1 MIRSKGG
8 ELLIFKPKFNLVPK
22 NKDAVSRYRWIDER
36 LRNKRLPK
44 PTLENLIEYV
54 SEKMDSN
61 VSTRTIQKD
70 LQDMRQDPELNYMA
84 PIVYDRSSRT
94 YRYADESFSIS
105 NIPIEEAD
113 LQGLEIA
120 IGILEQFRGLPVVQQ
135 FEDAILKIAASLKMN
150 REALQH
156 KGLIKFTRTSQYK
169 GAEHIPE
176 IVDAIKNL
184 EIIRLAY
191 QSFDRNEPKEHWVE
205 PYHLREYQHRFYLI
219 GKSQQTRGG
228 AVLTFGLDR
237 IVKLW
242 PTGKHFDEKNFD
254 DASYFQHAIGITVH
268 DAEPENV
275 LLSFSPRQGKYVK
288 SQPIHASQQ
297 VVEDNGKECRISLN
311 VVINPE
317 LTMTLLSY
325 GAQVKVLQPA
335 HLAEKLA
342 EEAKEMMKL
351 YKK

>member
-1 MIRSKGG
+1 M
-8 ELLIFKPKFNLVPK
+8 
-22 NKDAVSRYRWIDER
+22 DAVI
-36 LRNKRLPK
+36 
-44 PTLENLIEYV
+44 
-54 SEKMDSN
+54 
-61 VSTRTIQKD
+61 STRTIQKD
-70 LQDMRQDPELNYMA
+70 IQDMRQDPELNYMA

-94 YRYADESFSIS
+94 YRYADDSFSIS

-120 IGILEQFRGLPVVQQ
+120 IGILEQFRSLPVVQQ

-156 KGLIKFTRTSQYK
+156 KGLIKFTRTTQYK
-169 GAEHIPE
+169 GAQFIPD

-184 EIIRLAY
+184 EVIRIAY

-228 AVLTFGLDR
+228 AVITFALDR
-237 IVKLW
+237 VVNLW
-242 PTGKHFDEKNFD
+242 PTMKHFDEKNFD

-268 DAEPENV
+268 EGEPEKV
-275 LLSFSPRQGKYVK
+275 VLSFSPRQGKYIK
-288 SQPIHASQQ
+288 SQPIHSSQQ
-297 VVEDNGKECRISLN
+297 VLADNNKECRIGLQ

-317 LTMTLLSY
+317 LTMLLLSY
-325 GAQVKVLQPA
+325 GAQVKVLEPQ
-335 HLAEKLA
+335 HLADKLA
-342 EEAKEMMKL
+342 KEAKEMMKL
-351 YKK
+351 YK

>member
-1 MIRSKGG
+1 M
-8 ELLIFKPKFNLVPK
+8 PK

-54 SEKMDSN
+54 SEKMDAAI
-61 VSTRTIQKD
+61 STRTIQKD
-70 LQDMRQDPELNYMA
+70 IQDMRQDPELNYMA

-94 YRYADESFSIS
+94 YRYADDSFSIS

-120 IGILEQFRGLPVVQQ
+120 IGILEQFRSLPVVQQ

-156 KGLIKFTRTSQYK
+156 KGLIKFTRTTQYK
-169 GAEHIPE
+169 GAQFIPD

-184 EIIRLAY
+184 EVIRIAY

-228 AVLTFGLDR
+228 AVITFALDR
-237 IVKLW
+237 VVNLW
-242 PTGKHFDEKNFD
+242 PTMKHFDEKNFD

-268 DAEPENV
+268 EGEPEKV
-275 LLSFSPRQGKYVK
+275 VLSFSPRQGNYIK
-288 SQPIHASQQ
+288 SQPIHSSQQ
-297 VVEDNGKECRISLN
+297 VLTDNSKECRIALQ

-317 LTMTLLSY
+317 LTMLLLSY
-325 GAQVKVLQPA
+325 GAQVKVLEPA
-335 HLAEKLA
+335 HLADKLA
-342 EEAKEMMKL
+342 AEAKEMIKL
-351 YKK
+351 YK

>member
-1 MIRSKGG
+1 M
-8 ELLIFKPKFNLVPK
+8 PK

-54 SEKMDSN
+54 SEKMDAAI
-61 VSTRTIQKD
+61 STRTIQKD
-70 LQDMRQDPELNYMA
+70 IQDMRQDPELNYMA

-94 YRYADESFSIS
+94 YRYADDSFSIS

-120 IGILEQFRGLPVVQQ
+120 IGILEQFRSLPVVQQ

-156 KGLIKFTRTSQYK
+156 KGLIKFTRTTQYK
-169 GAEHIPE
+169 GAQFIPD

-184 EIIRLAY
+184 EVVRIAY

-228 AVLTFGLDR
+228 AVITFALDR
-237 IVKLW
+237 VVNLW
-242 PTGKHFDEKNFD
+242 PTMKHFDEKNFD

-268 DAEPENV
+268 EGEPEKV
-275 LLSFSPRQGKYVK
+275 VLSFSPRQGNYIK
-288 SQPIHASQQ
+288 SQPIHSSQQ
-297 VVEDNGKECRISLN
+297 VLADNSKECRIALQ

-317 LTMTLLSY
+317 LTMLLLSY
-325 GAQVKVLQPA
+325 GAQVKVLEPQ
-335 HLAEKLA
+335 HLADKLA
-342 EEAKEMMKL
+342 TEAKEMIKL
-351 YKK
+351 YK